1 MKTLSLLGCC
11 IAGSTSAMD
20 LSVQTPAA
28 IRGQS
33 AAITCRFQL
42 GAGEVFSSLQVYKND
57 KTDPA
62 NHFAVIKSL
71 DEAETDQNWLANER
85 LSFQITQDEVEK
97 LVTVSVN
104 TVEDTDKGSYHCQL
118 DYSTDE
124 SPLEITSDTSSDL
137 DVYFPP
143 TSLNMSSKMLED
155 GTIEIT
161 CTTDQSYPAT
171 SIGVNIDAVT
181 EADVPMG
188 KLFTYALSP
197 VDNNKDIACT
207 ATQTALVA
215 PLTEQITLL
224 GPSLPSEGELIDE
237 LTLDGVSFNNNGKL
251 VTGVTSDSTP
261 GALNLVTAEFGPP
274 VNGSACQ
281 VSLKADAGIA
291 FPSVE
296 YTWYVD
302 SEQRTAGLAYVFEVS
317 ALDTISIAT
326 VIASSPLGKS
336 AVQIDFQNICFPP
349 PPPSTTTVSAEPGTP
364 VNESESGGQF
374 SVDENVDVST
384 VESLVADDSATTG
397 TNASV
402 NAFNLSD
409 DEAISEASMSGPII
423 AAIAGGSFVGLLL
436 IGVALYFLCFKK
448 PDGES
453 YRTNDKT
460 HPDDEDDYGITGS
473 VDLNDVVQV
482 AQKPASVKRS
492 LSGTWNKPQQQQ
504 QQQQQPL
511 LIDQHGAEPQSP
523 KRTISTQTLE
533 GKVSSNLD

>member
-1 MKTLSLLGCC
+1 MKTLSMLGCC
-11 IAGSTSAMD
+11 IAGTTSAMD
-20 LSVQTPAA
+20 LSVQTPVA

-33 AAITCRFQL
+33 AAVTCRFQL
-42 GAGEVFSSLQVYKND
+42 GTGEVFSSLQVYKND

-71 DEAETDQNWLANER
+71 DETETDQNWLASER
-85 LSFQITQDEVEK
+85 LSFQITQDATTEAQ

-104 TVEDTDKGSYHCQL
+104 AVDDADKGSYHCQL
-118 DYSTDE
+118 DYSTDK
-124 SPLEITSDTSSDL
+124 SPLEITTDQSSDL
-137 DVYFPP
+137 DIYYPP
-143 TSLNMSSKMLED
+143 TSLEMSSKMLED

-197 VDNNKDIACT
+197 VDNNKDIICT
-207 ATQTALVA
+207 ATQTALDA

-224 GPSLPSEGELIDE
+224 GPSLPSEGELIDI
-237 LTLDGVSFNNNGKL
+237 LNLDDVSFNNNGKL
-251 VTGVTSDSTP
+251 VTSVTSDTAP
-261 GALNLVTAEFGPP
+261 GSLNLVTAEFGPP

-281 VSLKADAGIA
+281 VSLKADAGIV
-291 FPSVE
+291 FPSVD

-302 SEQRTAGLAYVFEVS
+302 SEQRTAGQAYAFEVS
-317 ALDTISIAT
+317 ALDTISVAT

-336 AVQIDFQNICFPP
+336 ALQIDFQNICFPP
-349 PPPSTTTVSAEPGTP
+349 PPPPTTTVSAEPGTP
-364 VNESESGGQF
+364 VKESEYGGQF

-460 HPDDEDDYGITGS
+460 HPDDEGEVS
-473 VDLNDVVQV
+473 NDQTVQV
-482 AQKPASVKRS
+482 KAGHHDHNYHMVAS
-492 LSGTWNKPQQQQ
+492 
-504 QQQQQPL
+504 
-511 LIDQHGAEPQSP
+511 
-523 KRTISTQTLE
+523 TLKSE
-533 GKVSSNLD
+533 NEEKKYFI